1 MAAAIGVFAATYS
14 NTTDQSQT
22 DRARFATGVD
32 LRITDLGN
40 LSRSTAAEAAASLRT
55 VPGVAKAAVA
65 YRTSFNLG
73 PLPGLNSPV
82 PVLALDPAAA
92 PDLVWF
98 RSDFAGEDEAKLLR
112 NVFGSPAGGDGIQLP
127 GEPVAVSVWV
137 SPTQARPGTTLW
149 ARTRDGR

>member
-1 MAAAIGVFAATYS
+1 
-14 NTTDQSQT
+14 
-22 DRARFATGVD
+22 
-32 LRITDLGN
+32 
-40 LSRSTAAEAAASLRT
+40 
-55 VPGVAKAAVA
+55 
-65 YRTSFNLG
+65 
-73 PLPGLNSPV
+73 PV

-127 GEPVAVSVWV
+127 GEPVAVSGWV

-149 ARTRDGR
+149 ARTRDSRGLFRLHELGTLDYTVYRQLSVPLSGSS